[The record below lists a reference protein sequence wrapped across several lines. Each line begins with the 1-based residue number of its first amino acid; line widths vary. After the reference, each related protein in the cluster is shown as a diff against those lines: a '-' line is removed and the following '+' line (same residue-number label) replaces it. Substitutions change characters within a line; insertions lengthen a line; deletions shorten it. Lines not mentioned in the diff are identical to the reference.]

1 MGKLVYSMLASL
13 DGYVADESGNFDWA
27 EPDASLHAFIN
38 DLERSVDTYL
48 YGRRMYQV
56 MSWWETLGGLEE
68 VPPHIRD
75 YANIWRAA
83 DKVVYSSTLAEAST
97 VRTRIEREFEASAI
111 ERMKAESDRDISIGG
126 PTLASS
132 AIAAGLVDEYQIF
145 VAPVIVGAGLPL
157 FGAHTRHDLQ
167 LVDERRLDSG
177 FVYLD
182 YARSGSLSPR

>member
-1 MGKLVYSMLASL
+1 MVEL
-13 DGYVADESGNFDWA
+13 
-27 EPDASLHAFIN
+27 
-38 DLERSVDTYL
+38 
-48 YGRRMYQV
+48 
-56 MSWWETLGGLEE
+56 
-68 VPPHIRD
+68 
-75 YANIWRAA
+75 
-83 DKVVYSSTLAEAST
+83 
-97 VRTRIEREFEASAI
+97 
-111 ERMKAESDRDISIGG
+111 MKAESDRDISIGG